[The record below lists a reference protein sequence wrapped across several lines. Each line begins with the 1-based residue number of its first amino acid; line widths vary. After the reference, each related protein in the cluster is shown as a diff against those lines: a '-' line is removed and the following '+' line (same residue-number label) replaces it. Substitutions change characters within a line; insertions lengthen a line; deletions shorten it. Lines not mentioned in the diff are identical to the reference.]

1 VQCVECGREKDFGE
15 RGWLTVLAETRAL
28 RIHYC
33 PECMTDIVAWATVPP
48 DDGDED

>member
-1 VQCVECGREKDFGE
+1 VRCVECSREKDSGE

-33 PECMTDIVAWATVPP
+33 PECMTDLVERAAALP
-48 DDGDED
+48 DDTGDA